1 VRRRRRMRTSVLI
14 DGKETPIELR
24 MWSKKKRDDIEREYG
39 IPGATYVSMVVGSL
53 SQGRGPAQQLAKDLI
68 DREVRRQNEV
78 GDEFNMKMISAVAF
92 KVLDGDPPPPLLP
105 FKMEEIENFPDGEY
119 ERLRSIVTNFLL
131 GNQDKFTMLKVG
143 LADKIKDDALREDV
157 LKFVNEVAS
166 GQVEVKN

>member
-1 VRRRRRMRTSVLI
+1 MCI
-14 DGKETPIELR
+14 
-24 MWSKKKRDDIEREYG
+24 RD
-39 IPGATYVSMVVGSL
+39 S
-53 SQGRGPAQQLAKDLI
+53 
-68 DREVRRQNEV
+68 
-78 GDEFNMKMISAVAF
+78 
-92 KVLDGDPPPPLLP
+92 LDGDPPPPLLP